1 MINSKLPYIWYGGD
15 YNPEQ
20 WEKEIWDEDIRL
32 FRLANINIATV
43 NVFSWSILQPSED
56 EYNFSLLDEIIEK
69 LWKNGI
75 YICLA
80 TSTASQP
87 HWMSVKYPEILPV
100 DINGNKR
107 SYGGRVNFC
116 PNSKIYRYFSGK
128 LVDRLAERYANHPAV
143 LVWHIANEYGTYC
156 YCENCEKEFREWV
169 KKKYKTLEELNKRW
183 YTAFWGQT
191 IYDWNEITVPTLRNV
206 MFHHWM
212 TGKLSTVA
220 QAMVLDYYRFMNES
234 ILECYLNEY
243 NIIKKYNPNI
253 PVTTNLMGAFKPLNY
268 FEWAKYMDV
277 VSWDSY
283 PFYNDDYI
291 SVAFRHALM
300 RGLKQGEPFM
310 LMEQTPSQTNWHPY
324 CYIKRPKVM
333 RLQSYQAVAQGADT
347 VMFFQLRQSKGGP
360 EKFHGAVIS
369 HAGHENTRVFQE
381 IRKLGEELKKLGDT
395 LLGSKVKSQT
405 AVIFDWENW
414 WALDNTQGPSSAI
427 NYPAEVERYYR
438 ALFENQLGVDVISV
452 EDDFEKYKIVVAP
465 LLYMTKLDVAEK
477 IKNYVKKGGI
487 FITTTLSGLV
497 DENDQ
502 VYLGGYPAPLRDFLG
517 IWVEEFDALPPD
529 VRNEIVIQD
538 EYKTYFSKESY
549 ECNTVF
555 DVIHIEKETT
565 KAIGVYKRDYYKGFP
580 VVTVN
585 KFGNGYAYY
594 IGTFPSIEFL
604 KELVKYI
611 SKNHNIEPLFN
622 DVPYGIE
629 ITQRVK
635 NGKTFTFV
643 LNHSEEIK
651 TLNIGSKKKDL
662 LTGKTYEGIIDI
674 HPREVL
680 ILEE

>member
-1 MINSKLPYIWYGGD
+1 MINPKLPYIWYGGD

-20 WEKEIWDEDIRL
+20 WEKEVWEEDIRL
-32 FRLANINIATV
+32 FKLANINIATV

-75 YICLA
+75 HICLA

-107 SYGGRVNFC
+107 SHGGRVNFC

-128 LVDRLAERYANHPAV
+128 LVEKLAERYANHPGV
-143 LVWHIANEYGTYC
+143 LIWHIANEYGTYC
-156 YCENCEKEFREWV
+156 YCENCEKEFREWL
-169 KKKYKTLEELNKRW
+169 KKKYRTLEELNKRW
-183 YTAFWGQT
+183 YTTFWGQT

-253 PVTTNLMGAFKPLNY
+253 PITTNLMGAFKPLNY
-268 FEWAKYMDV
+268 FEWAKHMDV

-291 SVAFRHALM
+291 NVAFRHALM

-324 CYIKRPKVM
+324 CHIKRPKVM

-381 IRKLGEELKKLGDT
+381 VKELGEELKKLGDT
-395 LLGSKVKSQT
+395 LLGSRVKSQT

-414 WALDNTQGPSSAI
+414 WALDNTQGPSSAV

-438 ALFENQLGVDVISV
+438 ALFENQLGVDVIGI
-452 EDDFEKYKIVVAP
+452 EDNFEKYKIIVAP

-477 IKNYVKKGGI
+477 IKNYVKNGGI

-502 VYLGGYPAPLRDFLG
+502 VYLGGYPAPLRDLLG
-517 IWVEEFDALPPD
+517 IWVEEFDALPPE
-529 VRNEIVIQD
+529 VKNEIIIQD
-538 EYKTYFSKESY
+538 EYKANFTKESY
-549 ECNTVF
+549 ECNLVF

-565 KAIGVYKRDYYKGFP
+565 RAIGLYKKDYYKGKP
-580 VVTVN
+580 VITVN

-594 IGTFPSIEFL
+594 VGTFPSKEFL
-604 KELVKYI
+604 KDFVNYI
-611 SKNHNIEPLFN
+611 SKNHNIEPLFK

-635 NGKTFTFV
+635 NDKTFTFV

-651 TLNIGSKKKDL
+651 TVNIGSKKKDL
-662 LTGKTYEGIIDI
+662 ITGKTYEGVIDVY
-674 HPREVL
+674 PREVL